1 MLSGERE
8 REKRKA
14 GLQFGR
20 LKDID
25 KYNKDFSSEGAEHKK
40 KKGHKLSCKQACL
53 YQLQTC

>member
-25 KYNKDFSSEGAEHKK
+25 KYNKDFSSEGGAEHIEQ
-40 KKGHKLSCKQACL
+40 KGHKLSFKLAC
-53 YQLQTC
+53 